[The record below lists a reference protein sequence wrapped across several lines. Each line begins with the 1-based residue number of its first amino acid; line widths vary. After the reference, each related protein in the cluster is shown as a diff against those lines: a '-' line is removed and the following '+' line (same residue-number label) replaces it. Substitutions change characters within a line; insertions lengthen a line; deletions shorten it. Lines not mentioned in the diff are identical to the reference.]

1 MRYLMNTLGK
11 VVYILDSKQKAMAVL
26 VLVMSIVGAV
36 FEILGVSAIVPLV
49 NVILNP
55 IIIQEHQLVQ
65 NIPFLEKMTHEEL
78 VIGICICVV
87 ALYIVKN
94 IYFVVLAWVRV
105 KFTCKIK
112 RELSVRMM
120 KVYMGRGYEFFL
132 NKNYGELSRGID
144 GDTISLQNFLHS
156 ILKLGTEI
164 LSVLLI
170 FLFMCY
176 SDWQLAMGMMLL
188 CGFCLIIINQFFRK
202 SMYQVGIKYR
212 RYEGVTN
219 QALLQALQGI
229 KEVLIMQKQQHF
241 VRKYEESQIKMQLQM
256 LKQTL
261 GGESPAYIVEG
272 VCVSGLMVIV
282 CIRVI
287 TVENPLTLMATLSTF
302 VVGAFRVLPSLGKIA
317 SLLNTLT
324 NSIASV
330 DAYYEKVKEAEKYK
344 VQAEVVD
351 QSVEKGEVESNHGT
365 IEIEHITFGYE
376 NTEDAVL
383 EDATLTIKMGQAIGI
398 VGESGSGKST
408 LADVILGL
416 LHPKEGEIL
425 INGISI
431 HDIPHIWSGLIG
443 YVPQSVYLID
453 DSIEKNI
460 AFGEEEVNKER
471 LWEAIEK
478 ANLKEF
484 IQSLRKGV
492 DTIVGDR
499 GVRLSGGQRQR
510 IAIARALYRKPQ
522 ILILDE
528 ATSAL
533 DNDTEEAVMEA
544 INSLQGEI
552 TLIIIAHRLT
562 TIENCDIVYVVKN
575 RKVVRRSKEN

>member
-26 VLVMSIVGAV
+26 VLVMSIVGTV
-36 FEILGVSAIVPLV
+36 FEMLGVSAIVPLV

-212 RYEGVTN
+212 RYAGVTN

-492 DTIVGDR
+492 DTIVGDH